1 MLITN
6 VFVIFE
12 ENISKVLKSEDL
24 INHITIDEYS
34 ATPKYKQLVN
44 TILYAIETGKIQNGG
59 MLPSI
64 NELSFV
70 LEISR
75 DTAEKGYRR
84 LRKLGVIESIPGKG
98 YFVIDTDFSRQLKI
112 CLLFNKL
119 STHKKIIYDSFTKA
133 IGERAAIDLYVYNN
147 DFSLFKSLLN
157 NKKEGYTHYVIIP
170 HFTEG
175 DEKAQDVINAIPR
188 EKLVILDKLLPGI
201 TGEYAAVY
209 ENFAQDIYNA
219 LEQALTPLSKYETLK
234 VIFPKNTYFPQEIL
248 DGFYRFCQQYAFNH
262 KVVDNI
268 VDEEISVGE
277 VYISLM
283 EDDLV
288 TLIERLLAKGMEVG
302 KDVGVISYN
311 ETPLKRIILNGI
323 TTISTDFAMLGTETA
338 HCILNNIRQKIH
350 VPFYLNLRKSL

>member
-1 MLITN
+1 MKSDSLI
-6 VFVIFE
+6 
-12 ENISKVLKSEDL
+12 S
-24 INHITIDEYS
+24 HILIDEYS

-44 TILYAIETGKIQNGG
+44 AILYAIETGKIEKGNL
-59 MLPSI
+59 LPSI

-98 YFVIDTDFSRQLKI
+98 YFVINTDFSRKLKI

-133 IGERAAIDLYVYNN
+133 IGEQAAIDLYVYNN
-147 DFSLFKSLLN
+147 DFSLFRSLLN
-157 NKKEGYTHYVIIP
+157 NKKDDYTHYVIIP
-170 HFTEG
+170 HFNEG
-175 DEKAQDVINAIPR
+175 DEKAQDLINAIPR

-201 TGEYAAVY
+201 SGDYAAVY
-209 ENFAQDIYNA
+209 ENFALDIYNA
-219 LEQALTPLSKYETLK
+219 LEQALVPLSKYDTLK
-234 VIFPKNTYFPQEIL
+234 IIFPKSSYFPKEIL
-248 DGFYRFCQQYAFNH
+248 DGFYKFCQQYAFNH
-262 KVVDNI
+262 QVVDKI
-268 VDEEISVGE
+268 IDEEINNGE

-288 TLIERLLAKGMEVG
+288 TLIEKIISLELEVG

-311 ETPLKRIILNGI
+311 EIPLKRIILDGI
-323 TTISTDFAMLGTETA
+323 TTISTDFAMLGTQA
-338 HCILNNIRQKIH
+338 ANCILNNITEKIH

>member
-1 MLITN
+1 M
-6 VFVIFE
+6 
-12 ENISKVLKSEDL
+12 KSEDL
-24 INHITIDEYS
+24 ISYITIDEYS
-34 ATPKYKQLVN
+34 ATPKYKQVVN
-44 TILYAIETGKIQNGG
+44 AILYAIETGKIKKGNL
-59 MLPSI
+59 LPSI

-84 LRKLGVIESIPGKG
+84 LRRLNVVESIPGKG
-98 YFVIDTDFSRQLKI
+98 YFVTNTDFSRKLKI

-133 IGERAAIDLYVYNN
+133 IGEQAAIDLYIYNN
-147 DFSLFKSLLN
+147 DFSLFKNLLN
-157 NKKEGYTHYVIIP
+157 SKKDDYTHYVIIP
-170 HFTEG
+170 HFNEG
-175 DEKAQDVINAIPR
+175 DEKAQDIINAIPR

-201 TGEYAAVY
+201 SGNYAAVY
-209 ENFAQDIYNA
+209 ENFSQDIYNA
-219 LEQALTPLSKYETLK
+219 LEQALTPLSKYNTLK
-234 VIFPKNTYFPQEIL
+234 IIFPKTSYFPTEIL

-268 VDEEISVGE
+268 IVEEISKGE

-288 TLIERLLAKGMEVG
+288 TLIERLLLLEMKVG
-302 KDVGVISYN
+302 SDVGVISYN
-311 ETPLKRIILNGI
+311 EIPLKRIILDGI
-323 TTISTDFAMLGTETA
+323 TTISTDFSMLGTEA
-338 HCILNNIRQKIH
+338 ANCILNNIMEKVP

>member
-1 MLITN
+1 M
-6 VFVIFE
+6 FVIFE
-12 ENISKVLKSEDL
+12 KSKPETVKSEDL
-24 INHITIDEYS
+24 LSHIVIDEYS

-44 TILYAIETGKIQNGG
+44 AILYAIEIRKIEKGNL
-59 MLPSI
+59 LPSI
-64 NELSFV
+64 NELSFA

-84 LRKLGVIESIPGKG
+84 LRRLGVIESIPGKG
-98 YFVIDTDFSRQLKI
+98 YFVINTDFSRKLKI

-119 STHKKIIYDSFTKA
+119 STHKKIIYDSFSKA
-133 IGERAAIDLYVYNN
+133 IGESAAIDLYVYNN
-147 DFSLFKSLLN
+147 DFTLFKSLLN
-157 NKKEGYTHYVIIP
+157 NKKDEYTHYVIIP

-175 DEKAQDVINAIPR
+175 DEKAQDIINAIPR

-201 TGEYAAVY
+201 SGDYAAVY
-209 ENFAQDIYNA
+209 ENFALDIYNA
-219 LEQALTPLSKYETLK
+219 LEQALTPLSKYNTLK
-234 VIFPKNTYFPQEIL
+234 IIFPKGSYFPKEIL

-262 KVVDNI
+262 KVVDKI
-268 VDEEISVGE
+268 ADEEINTGE

-288 TLIERLLAKGMEVG
+288 YLIEKIIVQNLTVG
-302 KDVGVISYN
+302 TDVGVISYN

-338 HCILNNIRQKIH
+338 NCILNNIVEKVQ